1 MYPPSLICASQPF
14 TVGDGF
20 MIAAIVLL
28 IACSAFFSSSET
40 AFSTVNALRIK
51 NYADEKVRG
60 ARRAQYIMD
69 HYDMA
74 LVSMLV
80 GNNLVNI
87 AGTTLC
93 ASLFAKFIINP
104 TIQNLLN
111 TVVMTIIILIFGEI
125 LPKAY
130 AKHNPEKLALKFS
143 GILYVFMK
151 VIYVLA
157 IPFYGLQK
165 LMLRKSKNNAE
176 PTITEDDLESIVDT
190 MEEEGV
196 LDADN
201 AEMLQGVLDISER
214 TVYEIMV
221 PRVDIVAVPIDVTPE
236 ELKANFIENQYSRLP
251 VYEEDK
257 DNIVGVLNYKDF
269 MISEYK
275 NESLDIRALMTEP
288 LKVAK
293 NLKVD
298 DLIKQMQN
306 TKKHLAIVVDEYG
319 GTSGLVTMEDALE
332 EVVGEIYDEH
342 DDNEREPIE
351 KLEENKF
358 RVDPHVSVEELFE
371 FLEIEHL
378 PETEYSSVGGMVY
391 ELLENLP
398 EVGASIKVQTID
410 DILDEHN
417 NYKSIVADLTFTV
430 EACEDDRITDISLVV
445 ERSTQDSEE
454 N

>member
-1 MYPPSLICASQPF
+1 MASSF
-14 TVGDGF
+14 TVADGF

-69 HYDMA
+69 HFDMA
-74 LVSMLV
+74 LTSLLV

-87 AGTTLC
+87 ASTTLL
-93 ASLFAKFIINP
+93 ASLFAKFIVNP
-104 TIQNLLN
+104 TLQNILN
-111 TVVMTIIILIFGEI
+111 TVVMTIVILIFGEI
-125 LPKAY
+125 LPKSY
-130 AKHNPEKLALKFS
+130 AKHNAEKLALKVS
-143 GILYVFMK
+143 GILYAFMK
-151 VIYVLA
+151 IIYILA

-165 LMLRKSKNNAE
+165 LMLRKSKANIE

-196 LDADN
+196 IDTEN
-201 AEMLQGVLDISER
+201 AEMIQGILDITER

-221 PRVDIVAVPIDVTPE
+221 PRVDMVAIPLDITTE
-236 ELKANFIENQYSRLP
+236 ELKQNFVENQYSRLP
-251 VYEEDK
+251 VYDQDK
-257 DNIVGVLNYKDF
+257 DNIVGILNQKDF
-269 MISEYK
+269 IVSEYK
-275 NESLDIRALMTEP
+275 GEKFNIKALMTEP
-288 LKVAK
+288 LRIPK
-293 NLKVD
+293 NMKVD

-342 DDNEREPIE
+342 DENAREPIV

-358 RVDPHVSVEELFE
+358 RIDPDVSVQQLFE
-371 FLEIEHL
+371 YLEIEHL
-378 PETEYSSVGGMVY
+378 PETEYASVGGMVY
-391 ELLENLP
+391 ELLEMIP
-398 EVGASIKVQTID
+398 TVGASVKVQTID
-410 DILDEHN
+410 DILNEHN
-417 NYKSIVADLTFTV
+417 DYVSIVADLTFTV
-430 EACEDDRITDISLVV
+430 EACEDNRITDISLVV
-445 ERSTQDSEE
+445 DRSTKESEE

>member
-1 MYPPSLICASQPF
+1 MYPPSLILASSF

-40 AFSTVNALRIK
+40 AFSTVNALRMK

-60 ARRAQYIMD
+60 ARRAQYILD

-87 AGTTLC
+87 ASTTLC
-93 ASLFAKFIINP
+93 ASLFARFIVNP
-104 TIQNLLN
+104 TMQNLLN

-151 VIYVLA
+151 IIYVLA

-165 LMLRKSKNNAE
+165 LMLRKNKKDAE

-196 LDADN
+196 IDADN

-221 PRVDIVAVPIDVTPE
+221 PRVDMVAVPLEITAE
-236 ELKANFIENQYSRLP
+236 ELKQNFVENQYSRLP
-251 VYEEDK
+251 VYENDK
-257 DNIVGVLNYKDF
+257 DNIVGILNQKDV
-269 MISEYK
+269 MVSEYK
-275 NESLDIRALMTEP
+275 GEKLDVKALMTEP

-298 DLIKQMQN
+298 ELIKQMQN
-306 TKKHLAIVVDEYG
+306 AKKHLAIVVDEYG

-342 DDNEREPIE
+342 DDNERDPIE
-351 KLEENKF
+351 KTGENSYRIKP
-358 RVDPHVSVEELFE
+358 DVSVEQLFE
-371 FLEIEHL
+371 YLEIEHL

-398 EVGASIKVQTID
+398 SVGASIKVQTID
-410 DILDEHN
+410 DILNEHN
-417 NYKSIVADLTFTV
+417 DYISIVADLTFTV
-430 EACEDDRITDISLVV
+430 EGCEDDRITDISLVV
-445 ERSTQDSEE
+445 ERTTKDSTEK
-454 N
+454 

>member
-1 MYPPSLICASQPF
+1 MYPPSLILASSF

-40 AFSTVNALRIK
+40 AFSTVNALRMK

-60 ARRAQYIMD
+60 ARRAQYILD

-87 AGTTLC
+87 ASTTLC
-93 ASLFAKFIINP
+93 ASLFARFIVNP
-104 TIQNLLN
+104 TVQNLLN

-151 VIYVLA
+151 IIYVLA

-165 LMLRKSKNNAE
+165 LMLRKNKKDSE

-196 LDADN
+196 IDADN

-221 PRVDIVAVPIDVTPE
+221 PRVDMVAVPLEITAE
-236 ELKANFIENQYSRLP
+236 ELKQNFVENQYSRLP
-251 VYEEDK
+251 VYENDK
-257 DNIVGVLNYKDF
+257 DNIVGILNQKDV
-269 MISEYK
+269 MVSEYK
-275 NESLDIRALMTEP
+275 GEKLNVKALMTEP

-298 DLIKQMQN
+298 ELIKQMQN
-306 TKKHLAIVVDEYG
+306 AKKHLAIVVDEYG

-342 DDNEREPIE
+342 DDNERDPIE
-351 KLEENKF
+351 KTGENSYRIKP
-358 RVDPHVSVEELFE
+358 DVSIEQLFE
-371 FLEIEHL
+371 YLEIEHL

-398 EVGASIKVQTID
+398 SVGASIKVQTID
-410 DILDEHN
+410 DILNEHN
-417 NYKSIVADLTFTV
+417 DYISIVADLTFTV
-430 EACEDDRITDISLVV
+430 EGCEDDRITDISLVV
-445 ERSTQDSEE
+445 ERTTKDSDEK
-454 N
+454 

>member
-1 MYPPSLICASQPF
+1 MYPPSLILASTF
-14 TVGDGF
+14 SATDGF
-20 MIAAIVLL
+20 MIVAIIFLL
-28 IACSAFFSSSET
+28 ICSSFFSSSET

-60 ARRAQYIMD
+60 ARRAQYLMD
-69 HYDMA
+69 HYDLA
-74 LVSMLV
+74 LVSLLV

-87 AGTTLC
+87 ASTTFC

-104 TIQNLLN
+104 TVQNLLN
-111 TVVMTIIILIFGEI
+111 TVVMTIVILIFGEI

-143 GILYVFMK
+143 GILYAFMK
-151 VIYVLA
+151 VIYIIA

-165 LMLRKSKNNAE
+165 LMLRKSKTSSE

-196 LDADN
+196 LDSENAD
-201 AEMLQGVLDISER
+201 MLQGVLDISER

-221 PRVDIVAVPIDVTPE
+221 PRVDMIAIPLDITAD
-236 ELKANFIENQYSRLP
+236 ELKQNFIEYQYSRLP
-251 VYEEDK
+251 VYDQDK
-257 DNIVGVLNYKDF
+257 DNIVGLLNQKDF
-269 MISEYK
+269 IISEYK
-275 NESLDIRALMTEP
+275 GESLNINKLMTEP
-288 LKVAK
+288 LKVPK
-293 NLKVD
+293 NMKVD
-298 DLIKQMQN
+298 DLIKEMQN
-306 TKKHLAIVVDEYG
+306 NKKHLAIVVDEYG

-342 DDNEREPIE
+342 DDTEREPII
-351 KLEENKF
+351 KTSDNSYSINP
-358 RVDPHVSVEELFE
+358 DISVEELFE
-371 FLEIEHL
+371 YLEIEHL
-378 PETEYSSVGGMVY
+378 PETNYSSVGGMIY

-398 EVGASIKVQTID
+398 HVGASVKVTTID

-417 NYKSIVADLTFTV
+417 NYKSIIANLTFTIN
-430 EACEDDRITDISLVV
+430 ACDGDRITDISLVV
-445 ERSTQDSEE
+445 ERNTKE

>member
-1 MYPPSLICASQPF
+1 MYPPSLILANTF

-40 AFSTVNALRIK
+40 AFSTVNALRMK

-60 ARRAQYIMD
+60 ARRAQYILD

-74 LVSMLV
+74 LVSLLV

-87 AGTTLC
+87 ASTTLL
-93 ASLFAKFIINP
+93 ASLFAKFIVNP
-104 TIQNLLN
+104 TVQNLLN
-111 TVVMTIIILIFGEI
+111 TVVMTIVILIFGEI

-151 VIYVLA
+151 IVYVIAL
-157 IPFYGLQK
+157 PFYGLQK
-165 LMLRKSKNNAE
+165 LMLRKSKKDAE

-196 LDADN
+196 IDADN

-221 PRVDIVAVPIDVTPE
+221 PRVDMVAIPLDITAE
-236 ELKANFIENQYSRLP
+236 ELKQNFVENQYSRLP
-251 VYEEDK
+251 VYESDK
-257 DNIVGVLNYKDF
+257 DNIVGILNQKDV

-275 NESLDIRALMTEP
+275 GEPLNIKALMTEP

-298 DLIKQMQN
+298 ELIKQMQN

-342 DDNEREPIE
+342 DDNERDPIE
-351 KLEENKF
+351 KTGENTYRIKP
-358 RVDPHVSVEELFE
+358 DVSVEQLFE
-371 FLEIEHL
+371 YLEIEHL
-378 PETEYSSVGGMVY
+378 PETEYSSIGGMVY

-398 EVGASIKVQTID
+398 SVGASIKVQTID
-410 DILDEHN
+410 DILNEHN
-417 NYKSIVADLTFTV
+417 DYISIVADLTFTV
-430 EACEDDRITDISLVV
+430 EGCEDDRITDISLVV
-445 ERSTQDSEE
+445 ERTTKDSTEK
-454 N
+454 